1 MAENPAK
8 SAPSSVSA
16 PDTIE
21 LPAEFEALSQR
32 LVADPRLVNADPQQL
47 ANETGL
53 AASFVADVQ
62 AAMQSRSAV
71 DSRRFD
77 LWLVIREAGFALIEQ
92 FKRMRASWERHS
104 MAWLVGAAVL
114 FGLIFLTNGLLAEG
128 TLSRQIS
135 RGLVVTSLGL
145 MFICHIGI
153 WMVRGMARYAAYAG
167 IALTLTFFCAT
178 FLIEGG
184 ASGGIELALF
194 ASTILGF
201 LYFLFGLA
209 FSVAGGYRRLRR
221 EARSEVGTRQEILG
235 RLFDV
240 EAMLA
245 RQDPTRLTGDQQVW
259 YARLRRPPTIFF
271 AGAVAGITVGLL
283 DVLGQAVIFRVT
295 GRPLLSETP
304 EASMAMVIYALAA
317 IPFTLGGYILTAFL
331 AGSFGRGL
339 VTALLFYYM
348 HAACY
353 ALPVEPLGIDAWRLY
368 MAPERQWPGVI
379 MVMICTLIGVLAA
392 QVQVLLTQ
400 RNRRQGRSPAALLAE
415 RVMLQRRLNLG
426 RQATCVLVV
435 DVARSTKMKD
445 GADPLKVEWSF
456 REYQALVATVGAA
469 HGGEVLST
477 AGDGA
482 VLLFARAGDA
492 VQAARSIQTEI
503 GAFNQR
509 RNRMSQPFRLRIG
522 LHLGET
528 TSDLAQAP
536 FHEVIDKAAHIE
548 SVAPIGGIALSGRV
562 AAEVPELQVVALANR
577 IDDEEVMV
585 VLNPTLDPDAE

>member
-1 MAENPAK
+1 
-8 SAPSSVSA
+8 
-16 PDTIE
+16 
-21 LPAEFEALSQR
+21 
-32 LVADPRLVNADPQQL
+32 
-47 ANETGL
+47 
-53 AASFVADVQ
+53 
-62 AAMQSRSAV
+62 MQ
-71 DSRRFD
+71 
-77 LWLVIREAGFALIEQ
+77 
-92 FKRMRASWERHS
+92 
-104 MAWLVGAAVL
+104 
-114 FGLIFLTNGLLAEG
+114 
-128 TLSRQIS
+128 
-135 RGLVVTSLGL
+135 
-145 MFICHIGI
+145 
-153 WMVRGMARYAAYAG
+153 
-167 IALTLTFFCAT
+167 
-178 FLIEGG
+178 
-184 ASGGIELALF
+184 LALF
-194 ASTILGF
+194 ASVTLGL
-201 LYFLFGLA
+201 LYFLVGLA

-221 EARSEVGTRQEILG
+221 EARSEVGSRQEILG

-240 EAMLA
+240 EALLA

-259 YARLRRPPTIFF
+259 YARLRRHPTTFYATLW
-271 AGAVAGITVGLL
+271 AGLAVGLL
-283 DVLGQAVIFRVT
+283 DVGAQALVFRIT

-304 EASMAMVIYALAA
+304 EASLAMLIYALAA
-317 IPFTLGGYILTAFL
+317 IPFTLGGYTLVAFL
-331 AGSFGRGL
+331 AGSFGRGIL
-339 VTALLFYYM
+339 MSLLFYYV

-353 ALPVEPLGIDAWRLY
+353 ALPIEPLGPDAWRLL
-368 MAPERQWPGVI
+368 MSLDRQWPGVI
-379 MVMICTLIGVLAA
+379 MVLVCTVIGVLGA
-392 QVQVLLTQ
+392 QFEALLTQ

-456 REYQALVATVGAA
+456 REYQALVATVGSAN
-469 HGGEVLST
+469 GGEVLST

-482 VLLFARAGDA
+482 VLLFARARDA
-492 VQAARSIQTEI
+492 VQAARRIQTEI

-528 TSDLAQAP
+528 NSDLAQAP

>member
-1 MAENPAK
+1 
-8 SAPSSVSA
+8 
-16 PDTIE
+16 
-21 LPAEFEALSQR
+21 
-32 LVADPRLVNADPQQL
+32 
-47 ANETGL
+47 
-53 AASFVADVQ
+53 
-62 AAMQSRSAV
+62 
-71 DSRRFD
+71 
-77 LWLVIREAGFALIEQ
+77 
-92 FKRMRASWERHS
+92 
-104 MAWLVGAAVL
+104 
-114 FGLIFLTNGLLAEG
+114 
-128 TLSRQIS
+128 
-135 RGLVVTSLGL
+135 
-145 MFICHIGI
+145 
-153 WMVRGMARYAAYAG
+153 
-167 IALTLTFFCAT
+167 
-178 FLIEGG
+178 
-184 ASGGIELALF
+184 
-194 ASTILGF
+194 
-201 LYFLFGLA
+201 
-209 FSVAGGYRRLRR
+209 
-221 EARSEVGTRQEILG
+221 
-235 RLFDV
+235 
-240 EAMLA
+240 
-245 RQDPTRLTGDQQVW
+245 
-259 YARLRRPPTIFF
+259 
-271 AGAVAGITVGLL
+271 
-283 DVLGQAVIFRVT
+283 
-295 GRPLLSETP
+295 
-304 EASMAMVIYALAA
+304 
-317 IPFTLGGYILTAFL
+317 
-331 AGSFGRGL
+331 
-339 VTALLFYYM
+339 
-348 HAACY
+348 
-353 ALPVEPLGIDAWRLY
+353 